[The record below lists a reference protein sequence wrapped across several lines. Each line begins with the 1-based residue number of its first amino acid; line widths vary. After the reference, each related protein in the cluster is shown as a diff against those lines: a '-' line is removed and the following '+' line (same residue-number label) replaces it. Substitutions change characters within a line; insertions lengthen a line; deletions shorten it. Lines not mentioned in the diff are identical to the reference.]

1 MVFNSQYIFS
11 LIENKFGEDSLLIAL
26 VVLLL
31 LCIAT
36 SYLAYKFYC
45 SHILLKTQTDELEKY
60 IESNIKLE
68 QFAHIASHDL
78 RSPLRTVLSYSGLIM
93 NKYGDKIDD
102 EFKSYLKYVQKG
114 AKQMDNLTA
123 DLLEFAEVNSMN
135 LDIETFDARC
145 MIQDIVD
152 ILELD
157 IREFKAK
164 VILENLPDQLFGDKQ
179 KLQRVFHNLIANSLK
194 FVKPGVRPSIN
205 ISCLQKGD
213 NFIFVVKDNG
223 IGIDVNYQKR
233 IFSPFNRL
241 NTQESYQGS
250 GLGLAMSKQIIE
262 QHGGKIWV
270 KSLPERGSTFFF
282 TIPRHGHELRY
293 DAKKE
298 LLIY

>member
-11 LIENKFGEDSLLIAL
+11 LIEKQFGEDSLIISLMVLIL
-26 VVLLL
+26 V
-31 LCIAT
+31 CMIT
-36 SYLAYKFYC
+36 TYLAYKFYR
-45 SHILLKTQTDELEKY
+45 SHLQLKIQTNELEKY
-60 IESNIKLE
+60 IQSNIKLE
-68 QFAHIASHDL
+68 EFAHIASHDL

-102 EFKSYLKYVQKG
+102 EFKGYLKYVQKG
-114 AKQMDNLTA
+114 AKQMDHLTA
-123 DLLEFAEVNSMN
+123 DLLEFAEINSMN
-135 LDIETFDARC
+135 LDIDTFDARS

-152 ILELD
+152 ILEYD
-157 IREFKAK
+157 IREYNAK
-164 VILENLPDQLFGDKQ
+164 IILENLPDKLYGDQQ

-194 FVKPGVRPSIN
+194 FVNTGTKPSIK
-205 ISCLQKGD
+205 ISCLQKVD

-223 IGIDVNYQKR
+223 IGIDVSYQKR
-233 IFSPFNRL
+233 IFNPFNRL

-270 KSLPERGSTFFF
+270 KSFPGKGSTFFF
-282 TIPRHGHELRY
+282 TIPRNGYELRY